1 MTSIEFQAVD
11 WYGTDIFPEEENDS
25 DSDSDKETS
34 SFKIAES
41 YDVFLFGRTKENES
55 VALRI
60 DGFEP
65 YLFIRVPNFF
75 TRKHIFKFE
84 QFLKREKRL
93 LKTTLVRTELIERFP
108 FKGFTNNTMS
118 KFIKCTFLTKQA
130 MNTCRYIFQK
140 CILMNA

>member
-25 DSDSDKETS
+25 DSDPDKETS

-60 DGFEP
+60 TGFEP
-65 YLFIRVPNFF
+65 YLFIRVPNSF
-75 TRKHIFKFE
+75 TRKHVFIFE
-84 QFLKREKRL
+84 QYLKKKKRL
-93 LKTTLVRTELIERFP
+93 LQKTLVRTELIERL
-108 FKGFTNNTMS
+108 S
-118 KFIKCTFLTKQA
+118 LIH
-130 MNTCRYIFQK
+130 I
-140 CILMNA
+140 